1 MSNHDNNSCDEIIS
15 GNTGNDKQVSAE
27 NGVPAY
33 DQTQIRKEC
42 RSERYELY
50 KGATAKERNRQIGG
64 HKA

>member
-27 NGVPAY
+27 NGVLAY

-50 KGATAKERNRQIGG
+50 GGCNSEGA
-64 HKA
+64 